1 MAELH
6 LGGLSG
12 AYLDRGP
19 GFRAL
24 SHAERLVVWN
34 GEHEAASSAARARA
48 AAEAEAEQAALAERR
63 ASEEARRL
71 GIARFLADNPGVDIG
86 SLRPRVFPGYTY
98 LPGQECE
105 FCHGDRAGRRCL
117 MSPEC
122 LFRYRAAF
130 FTRQRGACPWC
141 GGPLPGDL
149 GMTRERGVVRA
160 DVAIDHIIPL
170 TRGGP
175 DAEWNKQ
182 LLHKKCN
189 TSKGN
194 RVTGSAL
201 MLAAEHGAEVLDFVA
216 AYWPP
221 GPMPQ
226 DAVVHLLTPLRFG
239 TDRVLR
245 TALSG
250 IGGGFRAL
258 CGHRFDWDWFPVH
271 GAPVVTCQR
280 CREHRERLGPGNAPA
295 CPASCCAS

>member
-1 MAELH
+1 MPAEDLI
-6 LGGLSG
+6 
-12 AYLDRGP
+12 
-19 GFRAL
+19 
-24 SHAERLVVWN
+24 ERQL
-34 GEHEAASSAARARA
+34 E
-48 AAEAEAEQAALAERR
+48 
-63 ASEEARRL
+63 
-71 GIARFLADNPGVDIG
+71 ITRFLEANPGIDLS
-86 SLRPRVFPGYTY
+86 SLEPWRFPCYTY
-98 LPGQECE
+98 LPGQECTI
-105 FCHGDRAGRRCL
+105 CRGQRADRCL
-117 MSPEC
+117 STPEC

-130 FTRQRGACPWC
+130 FTRQGGACPWC
-141 GGPLPGDL
+141 GGSLPADL

-194 RVTGSAL
+194 RVTGPAL
-201 MLAAEHGAEVLDFVA
+201 MLASGHGAEVLDFVA
-216 AYWPP
+216 ASWPP

-226 DAVVHLLTPLRFG
+226 DAVVHLLTPLRFCA
-239 TDRVLR
+239 DRVLR

-271 GAPVVTCQR
+271 GSPPAVTCPR